1 MTLAATISLRVQ
13 ALQSSALDLSTV
25 VDTLNQ
31 AFEQTFDDGTGANQ
45 ANALWSDTRSINSAS
60 NETLDLY
67 GSLTNAFGATL
78 NFTKVRTI
86 IIRSRSTN
94 TTVLSV
100 GAASA
105 PLVGPLVD
113 ATDLLTIRP
122 GGIFEWACSDA
133 TAVPVTAGTADLLT
147 IANSGAGTAV
157 TYSIV
162 VIGCSA

>member
-31 AFEQTFDDGTGANQ
+31 AFEQTFDDGAGANQ
-45 ANALWSDTRSINSAS
+45 ANALWSDTRTLSS
-60 NETLDLY
+60 NTSETLDLY
-67 GSLTNAFGATL
+67 GALTNAFGATL
-78 NFTKVRTI
+78 NFTKVRAI
-86 IIRSRSTN
+86 IIRSRSAN

-105 PLVGPLVD
+105 PLVGPLAD

-122 GGIFEWACSDA
+122 GGIFMI
-133 TAVPVTAGTADLLT
+133 TAPDSTGIAVTNSSADGLK
-147 IANSGAGTAV
+147 IANASGAAATYDIVIIGTV
-157 TYSIV
+157 
-162 VIGCSA
+162 